1 MHVGILRI
9 TLLLPSRDL
18 KAKRTIVRSVVERVR
33 NRFNASAAEIDA
45 LDDASRAIVGIA
57 CISNDASHAQSQ
69 LQTIANAIEDWRLD
83 AEVADIETELIPLGD

>member
-18 KAKRTIVRSVVERVR
+18 KTKRTIVRSVVQRIR
-33 NRFNASAAEIDA
+33 NRFNAAAAEIAD
-45 LDDASRAIVGIA
+45 LDEPSRATIGIA
-57 CISNDASHAQSQ
+57 CISNDASHVQSQ

-83 AEVADIETELIPLGD
+83 AEVIDLETELIPLGE